1 MNIERHCILDLRF
14 INKSYKTHNCRI
26 NQIRTM
32 RDFRFNWL
40 TYHILWWCI
49 IHSIEGNRVE
59 GYGGKINHLIYIS
72 VFLPLYRF
80 FISFNVF
87 YPFLHNDLDALHFNL
102 VAVDVKNFVLVTSA
116 YRKEEE
122 TYNEAPRRS
131 RSRSPIGNAARSQQ
145 EQERS
150 FKWI

>member
-26 NQIRTM
+26 NKIRTM
-32 RDFRFNWL
+32 RDFCFNSL

-49 IHSIEGNRVE
+49 IHNIEGNRVE

-72 VFLPLYRF
+72 VFLCIASSFLLMY
-80 FISFNVF
+80 FIL
-87 YPFLHNDLDALHFNL
+87 FLHNDLDALYFNL
-102 VAVDVKNFVLVTSA
+102 VAVDVKNFVLMASA
-116 YRKEEE
+116 YREEEE

-145 EQERS
+145 ERERLS
-150 FKWI
+150 KCL